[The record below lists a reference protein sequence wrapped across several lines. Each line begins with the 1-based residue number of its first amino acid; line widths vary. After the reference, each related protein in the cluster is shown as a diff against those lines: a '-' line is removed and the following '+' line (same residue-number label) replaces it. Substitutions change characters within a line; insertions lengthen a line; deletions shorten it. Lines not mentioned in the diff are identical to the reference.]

1 MTQTLLSSQSSE
13 LETHFSQP
21 TYMEQIIMEMHK
33 SVDNGVDIWR
43 LGSDFILSRNE
54 TPNLAQHRVRSD
66 GNISVLGEIVLV
78 LDVDINSKD

>member
-1 MTQTLLSSQSSE
+1 
-13 LETHFSQP
+13 
-21 TYMEQIIMEMHK
+21 MEQIIMEMHK

-66 GNISVLGEIVLV
+66 DNVSVLGEIVLEHSNSCVEV
-78 LDVDINSKD
+78 LEYLFWTLILIQKINVHVLAFFY